1 MNDSLKS
8 AVVNLKAT
16 AAEKLTQNTR
26 FEFYSHDYKSGY
38 LLVKMLGED
47 NKNLVVSNDDTV
59 RIFMRVKDNDTY
71 KHLIYKMTVNDNE
84 SGIAELEIPPQ
95 ILGYVGRVECG
106 VYIEFVD
113 GKTLDVGYFDFKMRK
128 SMIDGEFKEL
138 DTIYVKEFSEA
149 LEKIKLIA
157 EEYEDKYST
166 AIEENQEEFSEALE
180 KIKQIAKEYE
190 SKYSTAI
197 DESQEE
203 FNLFLNESKKNMK
216 ELLESDGLVTAQALK
231 KAVDDVNY
239 VGTNLWAP
247 NLYKDNQGAVNATG
261 AITSDRNYVYT
272 DYLEVGNFVSLV
284 RQTVVVPRS
293 THSSISYFDKNK
305 NFISRTPTPITV
317 AGNQVYTFPAKTAFI
332 RLNFANP
339 QVHGGKFKVEFGSK
353 PTDYSINPYD
363 IETMFADVK
372 KAVLELS
379 DKVLG
384 GK

>member
-84 SGIAELEIPPQ
+84 SGIAELEIPPE

-106 VYIEFVD
+106 VYIEFAD

-138 DTIYVKEFSEA
+138 DTIYVKEFSDA
-149 LEKIKLIA
+149 LEKIKSIA
-157 EEYEDKYST
+157 D
-166 AIEENQEEFSEALE
+166 
-180 KIKQIAKEYE
+180 EYE
-190 SKYSTAI
+190 SKYSSAI
-197 DESQEE
+197 EE
-203 FNLFLNESKKNMK
+203 DQAAFNLFLNESKKNMQ
-216 ELLESDGLVTAQALK
+216 ELLESEGLVTAQDLK
-231 KAVDDVNY
+231 KTIGDLNY
-239 VGTNLWAP
+239 ASTNLWAP
-247 NLYKDNQGAVNATG
+247 EQYRSNAGYINLDGS
-261 AITSDRNYVYT
+261 ITPEKWYCYT
-272 DYLEVGNFVSLV
+272 PHITVGNHTKII
-284 RQTVVVPRS
+284 RTVFKVPGRVTGFKFTFYDIGKNVIS
-293 THSSISYFDKNK
+293 QSASINANAEGSVIVN
-305 NFISRTPTPITV
+305 I
-317 AGNQVYTFPAKTAFI
+317 PANAYYVTAYG
-332 RLNFANP
+332 P
-339 QVHGGKFKVEFGSK
+339 GKGTGGKFKVEFGSK

-363 IETMFADVK
+363 IETMFADIK

>member
-84 SGIAELEIPPQ
+84 SGIAELEIPPE

-106 VYIEFVD
+106 VYIEFAD

-138 DTIYVKEFSEA
+138 DTIYVKEFSDA
-149 LEKIKLIA
+149 LEKIKSIA
-157 EEYEDKYST
+157 D
-166 AIEENQEEFSEALE
+166 
-180 KIKQIAKEYE
+180 EYE

-197 DESQEE
+197 EE
-203 FNLFLNESKKNMK
+203 DQAAFNLFLVESKQSMK

-293 THSSISYFDKNK
+293 PHSSISYFDKNK
-305 NFISRTPTPITV
+305 NFISRTPTPINV
-317 AGNQVYTFPAKTAFI
+317 VGNQVYIFPAKTAFI

-339 QVHGGKFKVEFGSK
+339 QIHGGKFKVEFGSK
-353 PTDYSINPYD
+353 PTDCSINPYD
-363 IETMFADVK
+363 IETMFADIK

>member
-16 AAEKLTQNTR
+16 ADEKLTQITR

-38 LLVKMLGED
+38 LLVKMIGRD

-59 RIFMRVKDNDTY
+59 RIFMRVKDGDTY

-84 SGIAELEIPPQ
+84 SSIAELEIPPE

-106 VYIEFVD
+106 VYIEFAD
-113 GKTLDVGYFDFKMRK
+113 GKTLDVGYFDFNMRK

-138 DTIYVKEFSEA
+138 DTIYVKEFSDS
-149 LEKIKLIA
+149 LEKIKVIA
-157 EEYEDKYST
+157 DEYEDKYST
-166 AIEENQEEFSEALE
+166 AIEENQEEFSEELE

-190 SKYSTAI
+190 VKYSTAI
-197 DESQEE
+197 EENQEE
-203 FNLFLNESKKNMK
+203 FNLFLNESKTNMR
-216 ELLESDGLVTAQALK
+216 ELLESEGLVTAQVLK
-231 KAVDDVNY
+231 DSISAIHHVS
-239 VGTNLWAP
+239 TNLWAP
-247 NLYKDNQGAVNATG
+247 LYYAKNKGYVTSSGTINDDANLIY
-261 AITSDRNYVYT
+261 SDYIA
-272 DYLEVGNFVSLV
+272 VGNNTSLI
-284 RQTVVVPRS
+284 RTTLAVPRLAHTS
-293 THSSISYFDKNK
+293 VSYYDADKKFIRVTQEGATSIGSRLY
-305 NFISRTPTPITV
+305 NFPS
-317 AGNQVYTFPAKTAFI
+317 KTAYF
-332 RLNFANP
+332 RFNCVNP
-339 QVHGGKFKVEFGSK
+339 KTHGGKHKLEFGDK
-353 PTDYSINPYD
+353 ATDYSINPYD

>member
-106 VYIEFVD
+106 VYIEFTD

-138 DTIYVKEFSEA
+138 DTIYVKQFSDA
-149 LEKIKLIA
+149 LEKIKVIA
-157 EEYEDKYST
+157 DEYETKY
-166 AIEENQEEFSEALE
+166 AV
-180 KIKQIAKEYE
+180 
-190 SKYSTAI
+190 AI
-197 DESQEE
+197 DENQEE
-203 FNLFLNESKKNMK
+203 FNLFLSESKKNMK
-216 ELLESDGLVTAQALK
+216 ELLESEGLVTAQDLK
-231 KAVDDVNY
+231 KTMGDLNY
-239 VGTNLWAP
+239 VNTNLWAP
-247 NLYKDNQGAVNATG
+247 L
-261 AITSDRNYVYT
+261 
-272 DYLEVGNFVSLV
+272 L
-284 RQTVVVPRS
+284 
-293 THSSISYFDKNK
+293 
-305 NFISRTPTPITV
+305 
-317 AGNQVYTFPAKTAFI
+317 
-332 RLNFANP
+332 
-339 QVHGGKFKVEFGSK
+339 
-353 PTDYSINPYD
+353 
-363 IETMFADVK
+363 
-372 KAVLELS
+372 
-379 DKVLG
+379 
-384 GK
+384 

>member
-106 VYIEFVD
+106 VYIEFTD

-138 DTIYVKEFSEA
+138 DTIYVKQFSDA
-149 LEKIKLIA
+149 LEKIKVIA
-157 EEYEDKYST
+157 DEYETKY
-166 AIEENQEEFSEALE
+166 AV
-180 KIKQIAKEYE
+180 
-190 SKYSTAI
+190 AI
-197 DESQEE
+197 DENQEE
-203 FNLFLNESKKNMK
+203 FNLFLSESKKNMK
-216 ELLESDGLVTAQALK
+216 ELLESEGLVTAQDLK
-231 KAVDDVNY
+231 KTMGDLNY
-239 VGTNLWAP
+239 VNTNLWAP
-247 NLYKDNQGAVNATG
+247 LYYDTNKGYITATGTINNDANLIYSDYIAVGNNTSLIRTTLAVPRLAHTSVSYYAPIKNLYA
-261 AITSDRNYVYT
+261 
-272 DYLEVGNFVSLV
+272 
-284 RQTVVVPRS
+284 
-293 THSSISYFDKNK
+293 
-305 NFISRTPTPITV
+305 
-317 AGNQVYTFPAKTAFI
+317 
-332 RLNFANP
+332 
-339 QVHGGKFKVEFGSK
+339 
-353 PTDYSINPYD
+353 
-363 IETMFADVK
+363 
-372 KAVLELS
+372 
-379 DKVLG
+379 
-384 GK
+384 